1 MPRAIFEIDADES
14 LITAVQAVVAERARQ
29 DARHGGAQFD
39 DRLLAGEWL
48 ALIERQ
54 VARAE
59 DAAVALDHVGMTRA
73 YATAAG
79 DEFRLSLTRLAA
91 LSVAALQ
98 AYERRAAPGAPPP

>member
-14 LITAVQAVVAERARQ
+14 LIAAVQAVVAERSRQ
-29 DARHGGAQFD
+29 DARHGGAPFD

-59 DAAVALDHVGMTRA
+59 DASVALDRVGMSRS
-73 YATAAG
+73 YACSAAT
-79 DEFRLSLTRLAA
+79 DSAAMRVRLRRNSSPA
-91 LSVAALQ
+91 SVA
-98 AYERRAAPGAPPP
+98 

>member
-14 LITAVQAVVAERARQ
+14 LIAAVQAVVAERARQ
-29 DARHGGAQFD
+29 DARHGGPPFD
-39 DRLLAGEWL
+39 DRLLANEWL

-59 DAAVALDHVGMTRA
+59 DAAVALDRVGMSRA

-79 DEFRLSLTRLAA
+79 DEFKISLTRLAA
-91 LSVAALQ
+91 LAVAALQ
-98 AYERRAAPGAPPP
+98 AYERRATPGATPS

>member
-1 MPRAIFEIDADES
+1 MPRAILEIDADES
-14 LITAVQAVVAERARQ
+14 LIAAVQAVTNERARQ
-29 DARHGGAQFD
+29 DARHGGASFD

-59 DAAVALDHVGMTRA
+59 DAAAALDRIGMTRA

-79 DEFRLSLTRLAA
+79 DEFRLGLTRLAA
-91 LSVAALQ
+91 LAVAALQ
-98 AYERRAAPGAPPP
+98 AYERRAGPGTAAP

>member
-1 MPRAIFEIDADES
+1 MPRAILEIDADES
-14 LITAVQAVVAERARQ
+14 LIAAVQAVVAERSRQ
-29 DARHGGAQFD
+29 DARHGGAPFD

-59 DAAVALDHVGMTRA
+59 DASVALDRVGMTRA
-73 YATAAG
+73 YATEAG
-79 DEFRLSLTRLAA
+79 DEFRLSLTRMAA

-98 AYERRAAPGAPPP
+98 AYERRAGAGGTPP

>member
-14 LITAVQAVVAERARQ
+14 LIGVVQAVVAERARQ
-29 DARHGGAQFD
+29 DARHGGPPFD
-39 DRLLAGEWL
+39 DRLLASEWL

-59 DAAVALDHVGMTRA
+59 DASAALDRVGMSRA

-79 DEFRLSLTRLAA
+79 DEYRESLTRLAA

-98 AYERRAAPGAPPP
+98 AYARRAPLGGDA

>member
-14 LITAVQAVVAERARQ
+14 LIAVVEAVVAERARQ
-29 DARHGGAQFD
+29 DARHGGPPFD
-39 DRLLAGEWL
+39 DRLLANEWL

-59 DAAVALDHVGMTRA
+59 DAAVALDRVGMSRA
-73 YATAAG
+73 YATASG
-79 DEFRLSLTRLAA
+79 DEFKVSLTRLAA

-98 AYERRAAPGAPPP
+98 AYERRAVPGARP

>member
-1 MPRAIFEIDADES
+1 MPRAIFEIDADET
-14 LITAVQAVVAERARQ
+14 LITALQGVVAERARQ
-29 DARHGGAQFD
+29 DARHGGAPYD

-59 DAAVALDHVGMTRA
+59 DSAAALDRVGMSRA

-91 LSVAALQ
+91 LAVAALQ
-98 AYERRAAPGAPPP
+98 AYERRATPGGTSS

>member
-14 LITAVQAVVAERARQ
+14 LIAAVQAVVAERARQ
-29 DARHGGAQFD
+29 DARHGGAPFD

-59 DAAVALDHVGMTRA
+59 DAAAAIDRVGMTRSHE
-73 YATAAG
+73 TAAG
-79 DEFRLSLTRLAA
+79 DGFRLGLTRLAA
-91 LSVAALQ
+91 LAVAALQ
-98 AYERRAAPGAPPP
+98 AYERRAGPGATAP

>member
-14 LITAVQAVVAERARQ
+14 LIAAVHAVVAERARQ
-29 DARHGGAQFD
+29 DARHGGGPFD
-39 DRLLAGEWL
+39 DRLQAGEWL

-59 DAAVALDHVGMTRA
+59 DAAVALDRVGMSRA
-73 YATAAG
+73 YASAAG

-98 AYERRAAPGAPPP
+98 AYERRSTPGGSSS